1 MIRTPRWWALLILPK
16 GQRWGP
22 ETRRPRTVLH
32 CTKAVDGFIKAE
44 ARENKEDGC
53 VGGVGGAAAVEALKC
68 INHPSRISTAGTT
81 KRVYATL
88 ISLWC
93 SARSTRYRS
102 SQGCD
107 SLTCLICVLFS
118 LGSADCQQTH
128 RWFGMNESET
138 FFFLLVVSSH
148 KDGLCFI
155 VHLIGTFSEIWF
167 E

>member
-16 GQRWGP
+16 GHRWGP

-44 ARENKEDGC
+44 TREDKEDGC
-53 VGGVGGAAAVEALKC
+53 VGGGAAAAVEALKR

-81 KRVYATL
+81 KHVYAAL

-93 SARSTRYRS
+93 SARSSRYRS
-102 SQGCD
+102 Q
-107 SLTCLICVLFS
+107 VLW
-118 LGSADCQQTH
+118 LADLPHLRIVQFRIH

-148 KDGLCFI
+148 KDGLCFL